1 MSVRILR
8 GRTTDLPVFGSL
20 EMAQRLLARR
30 GMRSP
35 WPLILVLAS
44 AVLMIGCGSTSGS
57 NSGTGGTTGA
67 SGGAGGGAR
76 GGTSGTGGTGTGSG
90 GTGGTAGGHAGG
102 STGGG
107 GHGGSGSGGLGGQTG
122 AGGSGGACAACAGA
136 DRASLCPTD
145 VATASMCPSQGATCC
160 EASDFQWQCGNC
172 VAETCHWIRSC
183 IQTGTGGN
191 SGSGGSGGAA
201 GGSSGGAGAGGGH
214 GGGAGGQ
221 GGQTTDGG
229 PSCTQLM
236 TEYSAAVTAA
246 LVCRPGAQNQCAQQ
260 ALLPNC
266 TTCYETVNDAT
277 TLTTLRTQLIAQGC
291 VHPTACPCAAPQ
303 TSGCVA
309 NDAGSAA
316 GTCMPTT
323 N

>member
-1 MSVRILR
+1 
-8 GRTTDLPVFGSL
+8 
-20 EMAQRLLARR
+20 
-30 GMRSP
+30 MRSP

-44 AVLMIGCGSTSGS
+44 AVSVTSCGSTSGN

-67 SGGAGGGAR
+67 SGGTAGGGR
-76 GGTSGTGGTGTGSG
+76 GGTVGAGGSATGSG

-107 GHGGSGSGGLGGQTG
+107 GHGGSGSGGVGGQTSG
-122 AGGSGGACAACAGA
+122 TGGSGGGCAACAGA
-136 DRASLCPTD
+136 DRASLCPAD
-145 VATASMCPSQGATCC
+145 VATASMCPGQGATCC
-160 EASDFQWQCGNC
+160 EANDSQWQCGNC
-172 VAETCHWIRSC
+172 IAETCHWIRSC
-183 IQTGTGGN
+183 VQTGTGG
-191 SGSGGSGGAA
+191 SSGTGGGGGTTGGSGGSSGA
-201 GGSSGGAGAGGGH
+201 
-214 GGGAGGQ
+214 
-221 GGQTTDGG
+221 TDGG
-229 PSCTQLM
+229 PGCTQLM

-246 LVCRPGAQNQCAQQ
+246 LVCTPRAQNQCAQQ

-277 TLTTLRTQLIAQGC
+277 TLSALRTQLIAQGC

-316 GTCMPTT
+316 GTCMPIT